1 MYTKGSIIQ
10 ILFYLMVISIIIN
23 AILSKVNIS
32 TVKIM
37 LFGIAL
43 IVLSNAIL
51 KGMIQYGIDDLI
63 SIIGLSFCIVGFLK
77 KDKWFIY
84 FSFESPLDVSQW

>member
-1 MYTKGSIIQ
+1 MYTVGSIIQ
-10 ILFYLMVISIIIN
+10 ILFYIMVISIIIT

-32 TVKIM
+32 NVKIM

-43 IVLSNAIL
+43 IVFSNSVL

-77 KDKWFIY
+77 KDK
-84 FSFESPLDVSQW
+84 